1 MGAIEFLGLVA
12 GTIRERGDEYGDA
25 VPLFNVIARRWSVAL
40 GCEVSPAQVAICLI
54 DLKLARLSH
63 NPSHAD
69 SIRDIAGY
77 AAILA
82 EIGT

>member
-1 MGAIEFLGLVA
+1 MGAIEFLASVA
-12 GTIRERGDEYGDA
+12 STITERGDEYGDA
-25 VPLFNVIARRWSVAL
+25 ASLFSTIARRWSIAL
-40 GCEVSPAQVAICLI
+40 NCDVSPAQVAICLI

-63 NPSHAD
+63 NPQHAD

-82 EIGT
+82 EIGQ